1 MAKKAGLDSIL
12 AEIREANKPKEQGEA
27 VPMPAKEI
35 VTAAV
40 YGIEVTDLDDAV
52 LELWKEKIY
61 AESGMGCTGP
71 IIRVS
76 ESNLAKSEEILRAKG
91 YIS

>member
-1 MAKKAGLDSIL
+1 
-12 AEIREANKPKEQGEA
+12 
-27 VPMPAKEI
+27 
-35 VTAAV
+35 
-40 YGIEVTDLDDAV
+40 
-52 LELWKEKIY
+52 
-61 AESGMGCTGP
+61 MGCTGP